1 MDSTFV
7 ADVMKVLEA
16 ADAERVKTMILN
28 YRITGEKFEDA
39 FDLIKY
45 RLGTENP
52 GFSDSGF
59 AVQAHLI
66 VMELETYF
74 AEQNR
79 EAAPKQKKQQK
90 QSVVARPEQA
100 STIL

>member
-1 MDSTFV
+1 
-7 ADVMKVLEA
+7 
-16 ADAERVKTMILN
+16 
-28 YRITGEKFEDA
+28 
-39 FDLIKY
+39 
-45 RLGTENP
+45 
-52 GFSDSGF
+52 
-59 AVQAHLI
+59 
-66 VMELETYF
+66 MELETYF